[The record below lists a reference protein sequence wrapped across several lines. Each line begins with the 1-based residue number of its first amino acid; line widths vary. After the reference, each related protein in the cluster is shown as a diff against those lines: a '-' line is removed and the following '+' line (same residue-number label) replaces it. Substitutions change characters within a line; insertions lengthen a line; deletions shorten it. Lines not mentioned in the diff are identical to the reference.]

1 MPSLGSLISS
11 GSSGEVVEGPVVEGS
26 AVAEQGVEVEVVVVQ
41 ASDQAEDLTPV
52 QDQVRAT
59 TVTDTDSTTTT
70 AMEAPT
76 LSRLNQD

>member
-11 GSSGEVVEGPVVEGS
+11 GSSGEVVEVEVVEGS
-26 AVAEQGVEVEVVVVQ
+26 AVAEQGVEVEVVVVP